1 VDHAEDREGVG
12 SVHGAE
18 RAAVLRK
25 TACSPGRG
33 PWWLS
38 SWGGGGRGGGGPSPH
53 KPPPLVHRF
62 RISRSYLAFVPSP
75 TERSPPSPHPT
86 RAAASSP
93 APRGGGSH
101 GDIRWNAAPGGGA
114 DAGFPKDREE
124 SASENQLE
132 TGSSPG
138 SPRAVGRGGYRH
150 GVGLTGRGRAPSPVS
165 ASCLQRPDSIPTDC
179 HTPVTPSPQ
188 AGTRT
193 FLLKAPAPG
202 RGQYVGIPGCKP
214 RRV

>member
-1 VDHAEDREGVG
+1 VRDRD
-12 SVHGAE
+12 
-18 RAAVLRK
+18 RRDQVLFHQSQY
-25 TACSPGRG
+25 TG
-33 PWWLS
+33 PWWISPL
-38 SWGGGGRGGGGPSPH
+38 GEGPTGRGAS
-53 KPPPLVHRF
+53 PPPL
-62 RISRSYLAFVPSP
+62 SLARRYPQ
-75 TERSPPSPHPT
+75 PPP
-86 RAAASSP
+86 RP
-93 APRGGGSH
+93 ACGLLPRPLRGGGSH

-124 SASENQLE
+124 SASKNQLE

-138 SPRAVGRGGYRH
+138 SPRAVDRGGYRH
-150 GVGLTGRGRAPSPVS
+150 GVGLTVRGRAPSPVS

-193 FLLKAPAPG
+193 FLIKAPAPG